1 MQRFEGGLGENYI
14 PVILKYEQTQEEL
27 ISINTHK
34 VQLDLRFYIVIRW
47 WIIQKY
53 QEKKSWLKGL

>member
-34 VQLDLRFYIVIRW
+34 VQLDLRFYIVIR
-47 WIIQKY
+47 
-53 QEKKSWLKGL
+53 